1 MTMGKKQNFMIG
13 AYVNCAPS
21 GLPIKIA
28 AVHQKKVAYHACN
41 SRLSWIRT
49 GLIEGIA
56 ITPEFLER
64 NGFEKVQNLYVL
76 KWDDKIFPS
85 KIFVEYNLANWCI
98 FINDMMLP
106 KPVRFVHELQLVL
119 DLCGI
124 DKEIVL

>member
-1 MTMGKKQNFMIG
+1 MGKKQNFMIG

-28 AVHQKKVAYHACN
+28 AIHQKKVAYHACN

-76 KWDDKIFPS
+76 KCSNSVYPS
-85 KIFVEYNLANWCI
+85 FIFVEYNIANGAI
-98 FINDMMLP
+98 FLNDAMIP
-106 KPVRFVHELQLVL
+106 KPVRFIHELQHIFNV
-119 DLCGI
+119 CEI
-124 DKEIVL
+124 DKEIVI